1 MASIELS
8 LSSKEDK
15 ITHRSEVLIR
25 FVPFRGA
32 NLRVKSGMF
41 IAPKHFR
48 YFINF
53 NKTIAKGI
61 VAPEKTVSVSKE
73 EAQKKG
79 YEIKSYGEIVVTER
93 ISSSEVEHS
102 KK

>member
-1 MASIELS
+1 MAFSIFGIITDSNICRSNERNNTMASIELS
-8 LSSKEDK
+8 LSAKEDK
-15 ITHRSEVLIR
+15 ITHRSEILIR

-53 NKTIAKGI
+53 NKTIAKGVI
-61 VAPEKTVSVSKE
+61 VPDKVVSVNK
-73 EAQKKG
+73 
-79 YEIKSYGEIVVTER
+79 
-93 ISSSEVEHS
+93 
-102 KK
+102 